1 VTAMTERPHTAKT
14 LTAWILVGLA
24 GLASVAGILTIGVFT
39 MPLVY
44 AGAILLLV
52 RPDRT
57 RGAAIMLFALAVGPV
72 LVAWL
77 NRDGPGQV
85 CRSHPP
91 DGVACGTQLNPW
103 PWLGGAA
110 ASAAIATVLI
120 LHARRRDATERVRH
134 NVAG

>member
-1 VTAMTERPHTAKT
+1 MTERSHTAKA
-14 LTAWILVGLA
+14 LTAWIFVGLA

-39 MPLVY
+39 MPLIY
-44 AGAILLLV
+44 AGAIILLV

-57 RGAAIMLFALAVGPV
+57 RGAAIMLFVLAVGPV

-85 CRSHPP
+85 CQSYPA
-91 DGVACGTQLNPW
+91 DGVACGIQLNPW

-110 ASAAIATVLI
+110 ASLAMATVLF
-120 LHARRRDATERVRH
+120 LHASALSL
-134 NVAG
+134 NWSGG

>member
-1 VTAMTERPHTAKT
+1 
-14 LTAWILVGLA
+14 
-24 GLASVAGILTIGVFT
+24 

-57 RGAAIMLFALAVGPV
+57 RGAAIMLFALAVSPL

-77 NRDGPGQV
+77 NRNGPGQV
-85 CRSHPP
+85 CRSYPP
-91 DGVACGTQLNPW
+91 DGVACSSQLNPW

-110 ASAAIATVLI
+110 ASFAIATVLI
-120 LHARRRDATERVRH
+120 LHARRRDATEELDTT
-134 NVAG
+134 

>member
-1 VTAMTERPHTAKT
+1 MTERPHTAKT

-57 RGAAIMLFALAVGPV
+57 HGAAIMLFALAVGPL

-77 NRDGPGQV
+77 NRNGPGQV
-85 CRSHPP
+85 CRSYPP
-91 DGVACGTQLNPW
+91 DGVACGIQLNPW

-110 ASAAIATVLI
+110 ASLAIATVLF
-120 LHARRRDATERVRH
+120 LHARRRDATKKS
-134 NVAG
+134 GTT